1 MYRYFCIFVYKIMIV
16 NNPSTFLLR
25 SMQLSNEK
33 INSIKDVIS
42 TGDGIFDPVTFVFSG
57 LIFSHSP
64 HERRFEFIK
73 ITIQSASVIALTN
86 SCECFENFSLPW
98 VSSLRLRT
106 GCLFGDG
113 CWAFLQPQRHIC
125 RHYSGLKCMCFFWG
139 IKKIHLQNLFLKM
152 LK

>member
-1 MYRYFCIFVYKIMIV
+1 MIV

-106 GCLFGDG
+106 VQAACLVTVVGRSCSHKG
-113 CWAFLQPQRHIC
+113 TPVGTTQ
-125 RHYSGLKCMCFFWG
+125 G
-139 IKKIHLQNLFLKM
+139 
-152 LK
+152 

>member
-1 MYRYFCIFVYKIMIV
+1 MIV

-64 HERRFEFIK
+64 HERRFEF
-73 ITIQSASVIALTN
+73 
-86 SCECFENFSLPW
+86 
-98 VSSLRLRT
+98 
-106 GCLFGDG
+106 
-113 CWAFLQPQRHIC
+113 
-125 RHYSGLKCMCFFWG
+125 M
-139 IKKIHLQNLFLKM
+139 KK
-152 LK
+152 